1 MLTQPNINKNIIIS
15 EWMDDEKF
23 MIGEWD
29 EGWWRRCQTI
39 EENEIDIIIQ
49 NHLMKEGNECE
60 NNHLIL
66 SKIKWNETIIV
77 EIIDKKN

>member
-1 MLTQPNINKNIIIS
+1 MNDK
-15 EWMDDEKF
+15 KF

-49 NHLMKEGNECE
+49 NHLMIEGNECE
-60 NNHLIL
+60 NK
-66 SKIKWNETIIV
+66 SFDSIKNQT
-77 EIIDKKN
+77 K

>member
-1 MLTQPNINKNIIIS
+1 MS
-15 EWMDDEKF
+15 DEKF

-29 EGWWRRCQTI
+29 DWWGRRCKTI

-49 NHLMKEGNECE
+49 NHLMMEGNKCE
-60 NNHLIL
+60 KNHLII

-77 EIIDKKN
+77 EMIDKNI